1 MGLVKK
7 VGPATEYIAG
17 ELRAQQARNGW
28 TFDDIEARTGVDRS
42 TAARALKG
50 TSAIAAEVLVA
61 LCLGMDVDLG
71 PLVSEASKRV

>member
-28 TFDDIEARTGVDRS
+28 TLDDIAARTGVDRS
-42 TAARALKG
+42 TVQRALKG
-50 TSAIAAEVLVA
+50 ASAIAAEVLVA
-61 LCLGMDVDLG
+61 LCVGMGVDLSS
-71 PLVSEASKRV
+71 LMREASLRL